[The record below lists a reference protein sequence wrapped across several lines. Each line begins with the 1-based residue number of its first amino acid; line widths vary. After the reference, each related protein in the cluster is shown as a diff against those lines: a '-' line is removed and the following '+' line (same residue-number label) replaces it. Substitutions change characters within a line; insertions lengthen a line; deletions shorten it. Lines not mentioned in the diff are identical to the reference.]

1 MILTEEKLK
10 AKERTDFGIPELKK
24 YPMPDKDHVLAAIR
38 MFNHVDKEHEKQLAT
53 NIKKKMK
60 EYNISNDSIGEKN
73 RLYNYINENQYI
85 QDETPICEE
94 EITDFTNILL
104 MLNEHIQNR
113 PITGIL
119 ESNNMD
125 LMDSLQNQKYISEK
139 AKNILL
145 AKLLELFF
153 YIVMKKIVVISTKK
167 MAITTM
173 RKTIHN
179 KRIYDYF
186 KSHIDDIY
194 KKNPTYRPLT
204 QDEYK
209 DTSFI
214 EKFKAHFRKR
224 SKEQILTDIS
234 KQALDATLDISL
246 LPLLAAKLSINLPL
260 FILLIAFNK
269 PVKILLSA
277 IGISLKLGTID
288 HQLVTFEGKCMH
300 MGLDLSPNGFRIVN
314 VELYSFEGE
323 GKNKKLIMSNIPDPP
338 EELYRVTKVDVME
351 FLKQYP
357 ANTLSGIKSEISEM
371 MKND

>member
-38 MFNHVDKEHEKQLAT
+38 MFNHVDKEHEKQLAA

-119 ESNNMD
+119 ESDNTD
-125 LMDSLQNQKYISEK
+125 LLDSLQNQKYISEK

-173 RKTIHN
+173 RKNIHN

-186 KSHIDDIY
+186 KSYIDDIY

-209 DTSFI
+209 DTSFL

-338 EELYRVTKVDVME
+338 EELYRATKVDVME